1 MPRPRK
7 AIRPVEKNISLPE
20 DLVARVDLELY
31 SDLEGKVP
39 FGAWQ
44 RYVEGLI
51 RADLERR
58 AQGKGRQM
66 DDADPT
72 QVRMEAKEALQARG
86 KPWRCQRFATVT
98 APNAAS
104 RCLKPAKPTGSI
116 TVLTVRKQPNAE

>member
-58 AQGKGRQM
+58 AFVSGEISNG
-66 DDADPT
+66 
-72 QVRMEAKEALQARG
+72 
-86 KPWRCQRFATVT
+86 
-98 APNAAS
+98 
-104 RCLKPAKPTGSI
+104 
-116 TVLTVRKQPNAE
+116 